1 MIRFD
6 SRLRLSSLLV
16 WIKVRRSSTSIF
28 PLYCEDPSDTLIE
41 WKIRQLFD
49 ILVIVRLA
57 LCARVWSRIPATIN
71 NVSCLISPLSDI
83 NNLQVV
89 IKYDELHSSRSDFTE
104 TLFSVLCLSD
114 HHHTSLTISLAGS
127 VMQCLF
133 DPPLTQWQCDN
144 VLEKII
150 NYPRSCCK
158 AHVASDCRVLKE
170 TDKEYFEFF
179 WLFLSKFPSFVLF

>member
-28 PLYCEDPSDTLIE
+28 PLYCEDLSDTLIE

-57 LCARVWSRIPATIN
+57 LCADSGATFHQQSTMSH
-71 NVSCLISPLSDI
+71 VSSPLSDI

-114 HHHTSLTISLAGS
+114 HHHTSLTISLCSGS

-133 DPPLTQWQCDN
+133 DPPLTQ
-144 VLEKII
+144 
-150 NYPRSCCK
+150 
-158 AHVASDCRVLKE
+158 
-170 TDKEYFEFF
+170 
-179 WLFLSKFPSFVLF
+179 